1 MPARSFPAAHSAIPR
16 PCSLLPTPREAPA
29 PPRLLPFAQDWVNA
43 LHLIFVAIISRTLLE
58 HYHPAASG
66 MASAAAAV
74 ALSFALAM
82 IGAPPPSNAEG
93 P

>member
-1 MPARSFPAAHSAIPR
+1 M
-16 PCSLLPTPREAPA
+16 
-29 PPRLLPFAQDWVNA
+29 NA